1 MLQCCLGYGLISSS
15 LEARYIWGI
24 PTMETTKEKK
34 VRPNKKVLLRGIAEN
49 SNNFNLPSLE
59 RTNIQNLKEI
69 ERLVI
74 LARG

>member
-1 MLQCCLGYGLISSS
+1 MPYRYGGFLM
-15 LEARYIWGI
+15 EA
-24 PTMETTKEKK
+24 TKEKK

-49 SNNFNLPSLE
+49 SNNFNIPSLE
-59 RTNIQNLKEI
+59 RTNISNLAEI